1 MEIMKTYYITYTS
14 YDHEEYYLWNIT
26 DNKSEAINQWKTSNI
41 PSLIDGKQPDITIL
55 NLIQVNLSSD
65 DYNMLYNS
73 LKSGRTDDSVSDYL
87 QELEDSDNYK
97 LIYSC
102 DGSIGLDFVEFY
114 YQSVTDPEDVDDDD
128 FDFEE
133 WSDKLDE
140 LEDSNPTE
148 YYRLMNEFV
157 RSLRWK

>member
-1 MEIMKTYYITYTS
+1 MEIMKTYYIAYTS
-14 YDHEEYYLWNIT
+14 YDHEEYYLWDIT
-26 DNKSEAINQWKTSNI
+26 DNAKEAIEKFNSENI
-41 PSLIDGKQPDITIL
+41 PSLIEGKQPDITVL

-73 LKSGRTDDSVSDYL
+73 LKSGRIDDSVSDYL

-102 DGSIGLDFVEFY
+102 DGSIGSEVVEFY

-140 LEDSNPTE
+140 LEDSNPTK
-148 YYRLMNEFV
+148 YNRLMKEFV
-157 RSLRWK
+157 RSLR

>member
-1 MEIMKTYYITYTS
+1 MKIMKNYYITYTS
-14 YDHEEYYLWNIT
+14 YDHEEYYLWDIT
-26 DNKSEAINQWKTSNI
+26 DNAKEAIEKLNSEHI
-41 PSLIDGKQPDITIL
+41 PSLIEGKQPDITVL

-73 LKSGRTDDSVSDYL
+73 LKSGRIDDSVSDYL
-87 QELEDSDNYK
+87 QKLEDSDNYK

-102 DGSIGLDFVEFY
+102 DGSIGFEFVEFY

-133 WSDKLDE
+133 WSNKLDE
-140 LEDSNPTE
+140 LEDSNPNK
-148 YYRLMNEFV
+148 YNRLMKEFV
-157 RSLRWK
+157 RSLR